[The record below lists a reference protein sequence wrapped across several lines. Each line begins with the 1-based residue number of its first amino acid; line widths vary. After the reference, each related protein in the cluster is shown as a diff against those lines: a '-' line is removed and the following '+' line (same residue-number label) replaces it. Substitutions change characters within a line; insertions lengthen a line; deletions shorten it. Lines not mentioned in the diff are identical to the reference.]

1 MCKINIK
8 ILIPVFMERNA
19 IMEPHGETVP
29 KYLIYLTNTEKFLAG
44 TMLSQSCYL
53 NSILHRNP
61 PKMKLLGIKYIYKLK
76 KKKHYFMKSQ
86 LNDIDFF
93 LIDNIYLK
101 LKLHNISGLF
111 CKK

>member
-8 ILIPVFMERNA
+8 ILIPIFMERNA
-19 IMEPHGETVP
+19 IMEPHGETVL

-61 PKMKLLGIKYIYKLK
+61 PKMKLLGIKYVYKLK
-76 KKKHYFMKSQ
+76 KKQYCMKSQ
-86 LNDIDFF
+86 LNNIDFF
-93 LIDNIYLK
+93 LIDNIHLK

-111 CKK
+111 YKK